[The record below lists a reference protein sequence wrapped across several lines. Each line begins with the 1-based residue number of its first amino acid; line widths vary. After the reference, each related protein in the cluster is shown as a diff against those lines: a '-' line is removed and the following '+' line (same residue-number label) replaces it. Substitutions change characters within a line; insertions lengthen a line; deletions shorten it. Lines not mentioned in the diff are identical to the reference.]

1 MAMTRQLNRLQS
13 SNEEDKILKKKK
25 NWVRRGSSDSLI
37 TMISFM
43 GSYVY
48 GLNLY
53 FLPPHYWA
61 IQKKVFEQENKFGST
76 RYNFL
81 CIFPLIKFSFLSL
94 VVMPKNKRNKQ
105 TN

>member
-13 SNEEDKILKKKK
+13 SNGDDKIFE
-25 NWVRRGSSDSLI
+25 NFFWVRWGSSDSLI
-37 TMISFM
+37 TMISFV

-48 GLNLY
+48 GLNPY

-61 IQKKVFEQENKFGST
+61 IQKKVIDQENKFGLT

-81 CIFPLIKFSFLSL
+81 CIFPFIKFSFLSL